1 MKKRFNFRSFTALV
15 VFWSFII
22 ETISGVVL
30 YIVPPGRVA
39 NWTNWKLLGLTK
51 DTWGAVHTIFGL
63 VFLIFALIH
72 IYKNWKPL
80 LNYMKTKIKA
90 GLKARQELAVSLLL
104 TLVVGVATVA
114 GVPPF
119 SSIMDWGEKI
129 KNSWEET
136 TARPFIPHAE
146 LLSLD
151 EFLKEIGVSRDAA
164 AGLFREKAIHFE
176 SYSQTV
182 KDIAAGNDLSPN
194 DLYNLLKP
202 LSAKELPAR
211 LDDSAKVSIGLGQ
224 GYGWKKVKD
233 VAQELGKPVEEVIAI
248 LKQAGIEC
256 REDEVL
262 REVAERYGRKAIDL
276 VKLISGEKK

>member
-15 VFWSFII
+15 IFWSFIM

-51 DTWGAVHTIFGL
+51 DAWGAVHTIFGL

-129 KNSWEET
+129 K
-136 TARPFIPHAE
+136 
-146 LLSLD
+146 
-151 EFLKEIGVSRDAA
+151 EFLG
-164 AGLFREKAIHFE
+164 
-176 SYSQTV
+176 
-182 KDIAAGNDLSPN
+182 GNYRPSVH
-194 DLYNLLKP
+194 
-202 LSAKELPAR
+202 PAR
-211 LDDSAKVSIGLGQ
+211 
-224 GYGWKKVKD
+224 
-233 VAQELGKPVEEVIAI
+233 
-248 LKQAGIEC
+248 
-256 REDEVL
+256 
-262 REVAERYGRKAIDL
+262 
-276 VKLISGEKK
+276 